1 MQFTPDVGPEPRL
14 DISGK
19 EVPEPIT
26 RAIEVTLSTLIF
38 FLNYD
43 HLYIH
48 LFNHLVHPSIAHAI
62 AASKCFASRHEVVV
76 VSFNMNGD
84 RPRLE
89 GWPTKG
95 SRPPRVK
102 QSQGRKT

>member
-1 MQFTPDVGPEPRL
+1 MQFTPDIGPKPRM

-26 RAIEVTLSTLIF
+26 HAIEVTLSTLIF

-48 LFNHLVHPSIAHAI
+48 PFNHLVHPSIAHAI
-62 AASKCFASRHEVVV
+62 TASQRFASRHEVVV
-76 VSFNMNGD
+76 VSFDMSGN
-84 RPRLE
+84 
-89 GWPTKG
+89 
-95 SRPPRVK
+95 
-102 QSQGRKT
+102 